1 MAGPL
6 RSPQDIVA
14 AMGACEVKSALKK
27 STGPPRG
34 NAHKRTNIEFN
45 EELSEVSLSAAP
57 TCF

>member
-1 MAGPL
+1 
-6 RSPQDIVA
+6 
-14 AMGACEVKSALKK
+14 MGACEVKSALKK

-34 NAHKRTNIEFN
+34 NLHKRTNIEFN